1 MSDRGVT
8 DYPTYDSGAEDP
20 LTTSGLYLAQ
30 QQSMSA
36 PMSPPMSASMS
47 AAMPTEQPPLPASAA
62 SPLAGVVI
70 RCVVNGEPVEV
81 SNVWIADSLLFMLR
95 ERLGRTAAKD
105 GCGEGECGA
114 CVVLLDGE
122 PVLGCLTPALA
133 AEGSSVTTAEA
144 YGEDDRVSAALA
156 AHCGAGCGYCLP
168 GIGLSARALLARQ
181 PDPSEAA
188 IRESLSGHLCR
199 CLPPGHFIDAVNE
212 AAKKVRRG

>member
-1 MSDRGVT
+1 MSE
-8 DYPTYDSGAEDP
+8 TYAGA
-20 LTTSGLYLAQ
+20 G
-30 QQSMSA
+30 A
-36 PMSPPMSASMS
+36 PPPAPASPPATV
-47 AAMPTEQPPLPASAA
+47 P
-62 SPLAGVVI
+62 I
-70 RCVVNGEPVEV
+70 RCVVDGDPVEV
-81 SNVWIADSLLFMLR
+81 PDVWIADSLLFMLR

-133 AEGSSVTTAEA
+133 AEGGAVTTAAA
-144 YGEDDRVSAALA
+144 YREDDPVAAALA

-168 GIGLSARALLARQ
+168 GIGLSVRDLLARQ

-199 CLPPGHFIDAVNE
+199 CLPPGHFVDAVRE
-212 AAKKVRRG
+212 AVSRRG